1 MTNTENSFIASAKR
15 VIDIEAKAIS
25 ALNHR
30 LDAHFVDA
38 CHLLRQ
44 CKGKVVV
51 SGMGK
56 SGHIA
61 AKISSTLSST
71 GTPSF
76 FINPSEASHGDL
88 GAISKNDGIL
98 IISNSGETD
107 EIVMI
112 LDGLM
117 KKTKNILSITGNEE
131 SYIAKKSLVHLE
143 AKVDKEACPNNL
155 APTTSTSF
163 MLMLGDAISIAL
175 LKNNRFSPREFAENH
190 PGGKIGKRFLLAK
203 DLMIDIKEIPIV
215 KENTSILE
223 AIKVISQFGLGFCL
237 VKNSKQTI
245 NAIFTDGDL
254 RRTLN
259 KKIDIRNL
267 SISKVMTKSFKS
279 IEHNKNAYLA
289 REIMSKNKIYSLVVK
304 NKKQVIG
311 VLRMHELNELRVF

>member
-1 MTNTENSFIASAKR
+1 MTADNFFIHAKKTFK
-15 VIDIEAKAIS
+15 DEIS
-25 ALNHR
+25 SINLS
-30 LDAHFVDA
+30 LDNLSRNDFNLI
-38 CHLLRQ
+38 CSRIKNL
-44 CKGKVVV
+44 KGKLVLMGV
-51 SGMGK
+51 GK

-107 EIVMI
+107 EIVLI
-112 LDGLM
+112 LSGLM
-117 KKTKNILSITGNEE
+117 KKTKNIYSITGNEE
-131 SYIAKKSLVHLE
+131 SSIAKKSLVHLE
-143 AKVDKEACPNNL
+143 AKVDKEPCPNNL

-175 LKNNRFSPREFAENH
+175 LKNNRFSPKEFAENH
-190 PGGKIGKRFLLAK
+190 PGGKLGKRFLLAK

-223 AIKVISQFGLGFCL
+223 AIKVITQFGLGFCL

-259 KKIDIRNL
+259 NKIDIRNL

-279 IEHNKNAYLA
+279 IEHNKNAFLA

-304 NKKQVIG
+304 NRKRVIG
-311 VLRMHELNELRVF
+311 VIRMHELNESRVF

>member
-1 MTNTENSFIASAKR
+1 MTANNFFNH
-15 VIDIEAKAIS
+15 AIKTFKDEIS
-25 ALNHR
+25 SINHS
-30 LDAHFVDA
+30 LDNLSKKDFNAICIHIRN
-38 CHLLRQ
+38 L
-44 CKGKVVV
+44 KGKLVLMGV
-51 SGMGK
+51 GK

-71 GTPSF
+71 GPPSF

-107 EIVMI
+107 EIVLI

-131 SYIAKKSLVHLE
+131 SFIAKKSLAHLE

-175 LKNNRFSPREFAENH
+175 LKNNRFSPKEFAENH
-190 PGGKIGKRFLLAK
+190 PGGKLGKRFLLVK

-223 AIKVISQFGLGFCL
+223 AIKVITQFGLGFCL

-304 NKKQVIG
+304 NQKKVIG

>member
-1 MTNTENSFIASAKR
+1 MTANNFFNH
-15 VIDIEAKAIS
+15 AIKTFKDEIS
-25 ALNHR
+25 SINHS
-30 LDAHFVDA
+30 LDNLSKKDFNAICIHIRN
-38 CHLLRQ
+38 L
-44 CKGKVVV
+44 KGKLVLMGV
-51 SGMGK
+51 GK

-107 EIVMI
+107 EIVLI

-131 SYIAKKSLVHLE
+131 SFIAKKSLAHLE

-175 LKNNRFSPREFAENH
+175 LKNNRFSPKEFAENH
-190 PGGKIGKRFLLAK
+190 PGGKLGKRFLLVK

-223 AIKVISQFGLGFCL
+223 AIKVITQFGLGFCL

-279 IEHNKNAYLA
+279 IEHDKNAYLA
-289 REIMSKNKIYSLVVK
+289 REIMSKNKIYSLIVK
-304 NKKQVIG
+304 NQKKVIG

>member
-1 MTNTENSFIASAKR
+1 MTADNFFIHAKKTFS
-15 VIDIEAKAIS
+15 DEIS
-25 ALNHR
+25 SINHSLNNLSKKDFNLICNHIKK
-30 LDAHFVDA
+30 L
-38 CHLLRQ
+38 
-44 CKGKVVV
+44 KGKLVLMGV
-51 SGMGK
+51 GK

-107 EIVMI
+107 EIVLI
-112 LDGLM
+112 LSGLM

-131 SYIAKKSLVHLE
+131 SSIAKNSLVHLE

-175 LKNNRFSPREFAENH
+175 LKNNRFSPKEFAENH
-190 PGGKIGKRFLLAK
+190 PGGKLGKRFLLAK

-223 AIKVISQFGLGFCL
+223 AIKVITQFGLGFCL
-237 VKNSKQTI
+237 VKNSKQSI

-304 NKKQVIG
+304 KQKKVIG
-311 VLRMHELNELRVF
+311 VIRMHELNESRVF

>member
-1 MTNTENSFIASAKR
+1 MTANNFFNHAIKTFKDEISSINHSLDNLSKKDFNSICIHIR
-15 VIDIEAKAIS
+15 N
-25 ALNHR
+25 L
-30 LDAHFVDA
+30 
-38 CHLLRQ
+38 
-44 CKGKVVV
+44 KGKLVLMGV
-51 SGMGK
+51 GK

-107 EIVMI
+107 EIVLI

-131 SYIAKKSLVHLE
+131 SFIAKKSLAHLE

-175 LKNNRFSPREFAENH
+175 LKNNRFSPKEFAENH
-190 PGGKIGKRFLLAK
+190 PGGKLGKRFLLVK

-223 AIKVISQFGLGFCL
+223 AIKVITQFGLGFCL

-304 NKKQVIG
+304 NQKKVIG

>member
-1 MTNTENSFIASAKR
+1 MTADNFFIHAKKTFS
-15 VIDIEAKAIS
+15 DEIS
-25 ALNHR
+25 SINHSLNNLSKKDFNLICNHIKK
-30 LDAHFVDA
+30 L
-38 CHLLRQ
+38 
-44 CKGKVVV
+44 KGKLVLMGV
-51 SGMGK
+51 GK

-107 EIVMI
+107 EIVLI
-112 LDGLM
+112 LSGLI

-131 SYIAKKSLVHLE
+131 SSIAKNSLVHLE

-175 LKNNRFSPREFAENH
+175 LKNNRFSPKEFAENH
-190 PGGKIGKRFLLAK
+190 PGGKLGKRFLLAK

-223 AIKVISQFGLGFCL
+223 AIKVITQFGLGFCL
-237 VKNSKQTI
+237 VKNSKQSI

-289 REIMSKNKIYSLVVK
+289 REIMSKNKIYSLVVRK
-304 NKKQVIG
+304 QKKVIG
-311 VLRMHELNELRVF
+311 VIRMHELNESRVF

>member
-1 MTNTENSFIASAKR
+1 MTANNFFNH
-15 VIDIEAKAIS
+15 AIKTFKDEIS
-25 ALNHR
+25 SINHS
-30 LDAHFVDA
+30 LDNLSKKDFNAICIHIRN
-38 CHLLRQ
+38 L
-44 CKGKVVV
+44 KGKLVLMGV
-51 SGMGK
+51 GK

-107 EIVMI
+107 EIVLI

-131 SYIAKKSLVHLE
+131 SFIAKKSLAHLE

-175 LKNNRFSPREFAENH
+175 LKNNKFSPKEFAENH
-190 PGGKIGKRFLLAK
+190 PGGKLGKRFLLVK

-223 AIKVISQFGLGFCL
+223 AIKVITQFGLGFCL

-304 NKKQVIG
+304 NQKKVIG

>member
-1 MTNTENSFIASAKR
+1 MTADNFFIHAKKTFS
-15 VIDIEAKAIS
+15 DEIS
-25 ALNHR
+25 SINHSLNNLSKKDFNLICNHIKK
-30 LDAHFVDA
+30 L
-38 CHLLRQ
+38 
-44 CKGKVVV
+44 KGKLVLMGV
-51 SGMGK
+51 GK

-107 EIVMI
+107 EIVLI
-112 LDGLM
+112 LSGLI

-131 SYIAKKSLVHLE
+131 SSIAKNSLVHLE

-175 LKNNRFSPREFAENH
+175 LKNNRFSPKEFAENH
-190 PGGKIGKRFLLAK
+190 PGGKLGKRFLLAK

-223 AIKVISQFGLGFCL
+223 AIKVITQFGLGFCL

-259 KKIDIRNL
+259 KKIDIRNI

-304 NKKQVIG
+304 KHKKVIG
-311 VLRMHELNELRVF
+311 VIRMHELNESRVF

>member
-1 MTNTENSFIASAKR
+1 MTANNFFNHAIKTFKDEISSINHSLDNLSKKDFNSICIHIR
-15 VIDIEAKAIS
+15 N
-25 ALNHR
+25 L
-30 LDAHFVDA
+30 
-38 CHLLRQ
+38 
-44 CKGKVVV
+44 KGKLVLMGV
-51 SGMGK
+51 GK

-107 EIVMI
+107 EIVLI

-131 SYIAKKSLVHLE
+131 SFIAKKSLAHLE

-175 LKNNRFSPREFAENH
+175 LKNNRFSPKEFAENH
-190 PGGKIGKRFLLAK
+190 PGGKLGKRFLLAK

-215 KENTSILE
+215 KENTSILD
-223 AIKVISQFGLGFCL
+223 AIKVITQFGLGFCL

-279 IEHNKNAYLA
+279 IEHDKNAYLA

-304 NKKQVIG
+304 NHNKVVGVI
-311 VLRMHELNELRVF
+311 RMHELNESRVF

>member
-1 MTNTENSFIASAKR
+1 MTANNFFNH
-15 VIDIEAKAIS
+15 AIKTFKDEIS
-25 ALNHR
+25 SINHS
-30 LDAHFVDA
+30 LDNLSKKDFNAICIHIRN
-38 CHLLRQ
+38 L
-44 CKGKVVV
+44 KGKLVLMGV
-51 SGMGK
+51 GK

-107 EIVMI
+107 EIVLI
-112 LDGLM
+112 LEGLM

-131 SYIAKKSLVHLE
+131 SFIAKKSLAHLE

-163 MLMLGDAISIAL
+163 MLMLGDAIYIAL
-175 LKNNRFSPREFAENH
+175 LKNNRFSPKEFAENH
-190 PGGKIGKRFLLAK
+190 PGGKLGKRFLLAK

-223 AIKVISQFGLGFCL
+223 AIKVITQFGLGFCL

-289 REIMSKNKIYSLVVK
+289 REIMSKNKIYSLIVK
-304 NKKQVIG
+304 NQKKVIG

>member
-1 MTNTENSFIASAKR
+1 MTADNFFIHAKKTFS
-15 VIDIEAKAIS
+15 DEIS
-25 ALNHR
+25 SINHSLNNLSKKDFNLICNHIKK
-30 LDAHFVDA
+30 L
-38 CHLLRQ
+38 
-44 CKGKVVV
+44 KGKLVLMGV
-51 SGMGK
+51 GK

-107 EIVMI
+107 EIVLI
-112 LDGLM
+112 LSGLI

-131 SYIAKKSLVHLE
+131 SSIAKNSLVHLE

-175 LKNNRFSPREFAENH
+175 LKNNRFSPKEFAENH
-190 PGGKIGKRFLLAK
+190 PGGKLGKRFLLAK

-223 AIKVISQFGLGFCL
+223 AIKVITQFGLGFCL
-237 VKNSKQTI
+237 VKNSKQSI

-304 NKKQVIG
+304 KQKKVIG
-311 VLRMHELNELRVF
+311 VIRMHELNESRVF

>member
-1 MTNTENSFIASAKR
+1 MTADNFFIHAQKTFS
-15 VIDIEAKAIS
+15 DEIS
-25 ALNHR
+25 SINHSLNNLSKKDFNLICNHIKK
-30 LDAHFVDA
+30 L
-38 CHLLRQ
+38 
-44 CKGKVVV
+44 KGKLVLMGV
-51 SGMGK
+51 GK

-107 EIVMI
+107 EIVLI
-112 LDGLM
+112 LSGLM

-131 SYIAKKSLVHLE
+131 SSIAKNSLVHLE

-175 LKNNRFSPREFAENH
+175 LKNNRFSPKEFAENH
-190 PGGKIGKRFLLAK
+190 PGGKLGKRFLLAK

-215 KENTSILE
+215 KVNTSILE
-223 AIKVISQFGLGFCL
+223 AIKVITQFGLGFCL
-237 VKNSKQTI
+237 VKNSKQSI

-279 IEHNKNAYLA
+279 IEYNKNAYLA

-304 NKKQVIG
+304 KHKKVIG
-311 VLRMHELNELRVF
+311 VIRMHELNESRVF

>member
-1 MTNTENSFIASAKR
+1 MAADNFFNHPIKTFKDEISSINHSLDNLSKKDFN
-15 VIDIEAKAIS
+15 AICIHIRN
-25 ALNHR
+25 L
-30 LDAHFVDA
+30 
-38 CHLLRQ
+38 
-44 CKGKVVV
+44 KGKLVLMGV
-51 SGMGK
+51 GK

-107 EIVMI
+107 EIVLI

-131 SYIAKKSLVHLE
+131 SFIAKKSLAHLE

-175 LKNNRFSPREFAENH
+175 LKNNRFSPKEFAENH
-190 PGGKIGKRFLLAK
+190 PGGKLGKRFLLVK

-223 AIKVISQFGLGFCL
+223 AIKVITQFGLGFCL

-304 NKKQVIG
+304 NQKKVIG
-311 VLRMHELNELRVF
+311 VIRMHELNESRVF

>member
-1 MTNTENSFIASAKR
+1 
-15 VIDIEAKAIS
+15 
-25 ALNHR
+25 
-30 LDAHFVDA
+30 
-38 CHLLRQ
+38 
-44 CKGKVVV
+44 
-51 SGMGK
+51 
-56 SGHIA
+56 
-61 AKISSTLSST
+61 
-71 GTPSF
+71 
-76 FINPSEASHGDL
+76 
-88 GAISKNDGIL
+88 
-98 IISNSGETD
+98 
-107 EIVMI
+107 
-112 LDGLM
+112 
-117 KKTKNILSITGNEE
+117 
-131 SYIAKKSLVHLE
+131 LVHLE

-175 LKNNRFSPREFAENH
+175 LKNNRFSPKEFAENH
-190 PGGKIGKRFLLAK
+190 PGGKLGKRFLLAK

-223 AIKVISQFGLGFCL
+223 AIKVITQFGLGFCL
-237 VKNSKQTI
+237 VKNSKQSI

-304 NKKQVIG
+304 KQKKVIG
-311 VLRMHELNELRVF
+311 VIRMHELNESRVF

>member
-1 MTNTENSFIASAKR
+1 MTSNTFFIHAKKTFKDEISSINNSLHNLSKKDFDSIC
-15 VIDIEAKAIS
+15 
-25 ALNHR
+25 NHIKN
-30 LDAHFVDA
+30 
-38 CHLLRQ
+38 LR
-44 CKGKVVV
+44 GKLILMGV
-51 SGMGK
+51 GK

-88 GAISKNDGIL
+88 GAISNSDGIL

-107 EIVMI
+107 EIVLI
-112 LDGLM
+112 LGGLE
-117 KKTKNILSITGNEE
+117 KKTKNIFSITGDKE
-131 SYIAKKSLVHLE
+131 SSIAKRSLIHLE

-175 LKNNRFSPREFAENH
+175 LKNNKFSPKEFADNH
-190 PGGKIGKRFLLAK
+190 PGGKLGKRFLLVK
-203 DLMIDIKEIPIV
+203 DLMIDIQEIPIV
-215 KENTSILE
+215 EENTSILE
-223 AIKVISQFGLGFCL
+223 AIKIITKFGLGFCL

-254 RRTLN
+254 RRALN
-259 KKIDIRNL
+259 KKVDIRNL
-267 SISKVMTKSFKS
+267 LISKVMTKSFKS
-279 IEHNKNAYLA
+279 IEQNKNAYLA

-304 NKKQVIG
+304 NQKKVLGVI
-311 VLRMHELNELRVF
+311 RMHELNESRVF

>member
-1 MTNTENSFIASAKR
+1 MTADNFFIHAKKTFS
-15 VIDIEAKAIS
+15 DEIS
-25 ALNHR
+25 SINHSLNNLSKKDFNLICNHIKK
-30 LDAHFVDA
+30 L
-38 CHLLRQ
+38 
-44 CKGKVVV
+44 KGKLVLMGV
-51 SGMGK
+51 GK

-98 IISNSGETD
+98 IFSNSGETD
-107 EIVMI
+107 EIVLI
-112 LDGLM
+112 LSGLI

-131 SYIAKKSLVHLE
+131 SSIAKNSLVHLE

-175 LKNNRFSPREFAENH
+175 LKNNKFSPKEFAENH
-190 PGGKIGKRFLLAK
+190 PGGKLGKRFLLAK

-223 AIKVISQFGLGFCL
+223 AIKVITQFGLGFCL
-237 VKNSKQTI
+237 VKNSKQSI

-304 NKKQVIG
+304 KQKKVIG
-311 VLRMHELNELRVF
+311 VIRMHELNESRVF

>member
-1 MTNTENSFIASAKR
+1 MTADNFFIHAKKTFR
-15 VIDIEAKAIS
+15 DEIS
-25 ALNHR
+25 SINLSLNNLSKKDFNLICNHIKK
-30 LDAHFVDA
+30 L
-38 CHLLRQ
+38 
-44 CKGKVVV
+44 KGKLVLMGV
-51 SGMGK
+51 GK

-107 EIVMI
+107 EIVLI
-112 LDGLM
+112 LSGLI

-131 SYIAKKSLVHLE
+131 SSIAKNSLVHLE

-175 LKNNRFSPREFAENH
+175 LKNNRFSPKEFAENH
-190 PGGKIGKRFLLAK
+190 PGGKLGKRFLLAK

-223 AIKVISQFGLGFCL
+223 AIKVITQFGLGFCL
-237 VKNSKQTI
+237 VKNSKQSI

-259 KKIDIRNL
+259 NKIDIRNL

-304 NKKQVIG
+304 KQKKVIG
-311 VLRMHELNELRVF
+311 VIRMHELNESRVF

>member
-1 MTNTENSFIASAKR
+1 MTANNFFNH
-15 VIDIEAKAIS
+15 AIKTFKDEIS
-25 ALNHR
+25 SINHS
-30 LDAHFVDA
+30 LDNLSKKDFNAICIHIRN
-38 CHLLRQ
+38 L
-44 CKGKVVV
+44 KGKLVLMGV
-51 SGMGK
+51 GK

-107 EIVMI
+107 EIVLI

-131 SYIAKKSLVHLE
+131 SFIAKKSLAHLE

-175 LKNNRFSPREFAENH
+175 LKNNRFSPKEFAENH
-190 PGGKIGKRFLLAK
+190 PGGKLGKRFLLVK

-223 AIKVISQFGLGFCL
+223 AIKVITQFGLGFCL

-259 KKIDIRNL
+259 NKIDIRNL

-279 IEHNKNAYLA
+279 IEHNKNAFLA

-304 NKKQVIG
+304 NKKRVIG
-311 VLRMHELNELRVF
+311 VIRMHELNESRVF

>member
-1 MTNTENSFIASAKR
+1 MTANNFFNH
-15 VIDIEAKAIS
+15 AIKTFKDEIS
-25 ALNHR
+25 SINHS
-30 LDAHFVDA
+30 LDNLSKKDFNAICIHIRN
-38 CHLLRQ
+38 L
-44 CKGKVVV
+44 KGKLVLMGV
-51 SGMGK
+51 GK

-107 EIVMI
+107 EIVLI

-131 SYIAKKSLVHLE
+131 SFIAKKSLAHLE

-175 LKNNRFSPREFAENH
+175 LKNNKFSPKEFAENH
-190 PGGKIGKRFLLAK
+190 PGGKLGKRFLLVK

-223 AIKVISQFGLGFCL
+223 AIKVITQFGLGFCL

-259 KKIDIRNL
+259 KKIDIRNI

-279 IEHNKNAYLA
+279 IDHNKNAYLA
-289 REIMSKNKIYSLVVK
+289 REIMSNNKIYSLVVK
-304 NKKQVIG
+304 NQKKVIG

>member
-1 MTNTENSFIASAKR
+1 MTADNFFIHAKKTFS
-15 VIDIEAKAIS
+15 DEIS
-25 ALNHR
+25 SINHSLNNLSKKDFNLICNHIKK
-30 LDAHFVDA
+30 L
-38 CHLLRQ
+38 
-44 CKGKVVV
+44 KGKLVLMGV
-51 SGMGK
+51 GK

-107 EIVMI
+107 EIVLI
-112 LDGLM
+112 LSGLI

-131 SYIAKKSLVHLE
+131 SSIAKNSLVHLE

-175 LKNNRFSPREFAENH
+175 LKNNRFSPKEFAENH
-190 PGGKIGKRFLLAK
+190 PGGKLGKRFLLAK

-223 AIKVISQFGLGFCL
+223 AIKVITQFGLGFCL
-237 VKNSKQTI
+237 VKNSKQSI

-304 NKKQVIG
+304 KHKKVIG
-311 VLRMHELNELRVF
+311 VIRMHELNESRVF

>member
-1 MTNTENSFIASAKR
+1 MTADNFFIHAKKTFS
-15 VIDIEAKAIS
+15 DEIS
-25 ALNHR
+25 SINHSLNNLSKKDFNLICNHIKK
-30 LDAHFVDA
+30 L
-38 CHLLRQ
+38 
-44 CKGKVVV
+44 KGKLVLMGV
-51 SGMGK
+51 GK

-107 EIVMI
+107 EIVLI
-112 LDGLM
+112 LSGLI

-131 SYIAKKSLVHLE
+131 SSIAKNSLIHLE

-175 LKNNRFSPREFAENH
+175 LKNNRFSPKEFAENH
-190 PGGKIGKRFLLAK
+190 PGGKLGKRFLLVK

-223 AIKVISQFGLGFCL
+223 AIKVITQFGLGFCL
-237 VKNSKQTI
+237 VKNSKQSI

-304 NKKQVIG
+304 KHKKVIG
-311 VLRMHELNELRVF
+311 VIRMHELNESRVF

>member
-1 MTNTENSFIASAKR
+1 MTAENFFIHAKKTFK
-15 VIDIEAKAIS
+15 DEIS
-25 ALNHR
+25 SINISLDGLSKKDFNLICNHIKN
-30 LDAHFVDA
+30 L
-38 CHLLRQ
+38 
-44 CKGKVVV
+44 KGKLVLMGV
-51 SGMGK
+51 GK

-88 GAISKNDGIL
+88 GAISNDDGIL

-107 EIVMI
+107 EIVLI
-112 LDGLM
+112 LGGLE
-117 KKTKNILSITGNEE
+117 KKTKNIFSITGNKD
-131 SYIAKKSLVHLE
+131 SSIAIKSLVHLE

-175 LKNNRFSPREFAENH
+175 LKNNRFSPKEFAENH
-190 PGGKIGKRFLLAK
+190 PGGKLGKRFLLAS

-215 KENTSILE
+215 KEDTSILE
-223 AIKVISQFGLGFCL
+223 AIKVITKFGLGFCL
-237 VKNSKQTI
+237 VKNAKDI
-245 NAIFTDGDL
+245 IAIFTDGDL

-279 IEHNKNAYLA
+279 IDHNKNAYLA
-289 REIMSKNKIYSLVVK
+289 RDIMSKNKIYSLVVK
-304 NKKQVIG
+304 NQKRVIG
-311 VLRMHELNELRVF
+311 VIRMHELNESRVF

>member
-1 MTNTENSFIASAKR
+1 MTADNFFIHAKKTFK
-15 VIDIEAKAIS
+15 DEIS
-25 ALNHR
+25 SINQSLDNLSKNDFNLICNHIKN
-30 LDAHFVDA
+30 L
-38 CHLLRQ
+38 
-44 CKGKVVV
+44 KGKLVLMGV
-51 SGMGK
+51 GK

-88 GAISKNDGIL
+88 GAISKSDGIL

-107 EIVMI
+107 EIVLI
-112 LDGLM
+112 LGGLLR
-117 KKTKNILSITGNEE
+117 KTKNILSITGNEE
-131 SYIAKKSLVHLE
+131 SSIAKKSLAHLE

-163 MLMLGDAISIAL
+163 MLMLGDAISISL
-175 LKNNRFSPREFAENH
+175 LRNNSFSPKEFAENH
-190 PGGKIGKRFLLAK
+190 PGGKLGKRFLLSK

-215 KENTSILE
+215 KESTTILD
-223 AIKVISQFGLGFCL
+223 AIKVITQFGLGFCL
-237 VKNSKQTI
+237 VENSKKTI

-259 KKIDIRNL
+259 KKIDIRKL

-279 IEHNKNAYLA
+279 IEHDKNAYLA

-304 NKKQVIG
+304 NHKKVVGVI
-311 VLRMHELNELRVF
+311 RMHELNESRVF

>member
-1 MTNTENSFIASAKR
+1 MTANNFFNH
-15 VIDIEAKAIS
+15 AIKTFKDEIS
-25 ALNHR
+25 SINHS
-30 LDAHFVDA
+30 LDNLSKKDFNAICIHIRN
-38 CHLLRQ
+38 L
-44 CKGKVVV
+44 KGKLVLMGV
-51 SGMGK
+51 GK

-71 GTPSF
+71 GTASF

-107 EIVMI
+107 EIVLI
-112 LDGLM
+112 LEGLM

-131 SYIAKKSLVHLE
+131 SFIAKKSLAHLE

-175 LKNNRFSPREFAENH
+175 LKNNRFSPKEFAENH
-190 PGGKIGKRFLLAK
+190 PGGKLGKRFLLVK

-223 AIKVISQFGLGFCL
+223 AIKVITQFGLGFCL

-259 KKIDIRNL
+259 NKIDIRNL

-289 REIMSKNKIYSLVVK
+289 REIMSNNKIYSLVVK
-304 NKKQVIG
+304 NQKKVIG

>member
-1 MTNTENSFIASAKR
+1 MTADNFFIHAKKTFS
-15 VIDIEAKAIS
+15 DEIS
-25 ALNHR
+25 SINHSLNNLSRKDFNLICNHIKK
-30 LDAHFVDA
+30 L
-38 CHLLRQ
+38 
-44 CKGKVVV
+44 KGKLVLMGV
-51 SGMGK
+51 GK

-107 EIVMI
+107 EIVLI
-112 LDGLM
+112 LSGLM

-131 SYIAKKSLVHLE
+131 SSIAKKSLVHLE

-175 LKNNRFSPREFAENH
+175 LKNNRFSPKEFAENH
-190 PGGKIGKRFLLAK
+190 PGGKLGKRFLLAK

-223 AIKVISQFGLGFCL
+223 AIKVITQFGLGFCL
-237 VKNSKQTI
+237 VKNSRQSI

-304 NKKQVIG
+304 KQKKVIG
-311 VLRMHELNELRVF
+311 VIRMHELNESRVF

>member
-1 MTNTENSFIASAKR
+1 MTANNFFNH
-15 VIDIEAKAIS
+15 AIKTFKDEIS
-25 ALNHR
+25 SINHS
-30 LDAHFVDA
+30 LDNLSKKDFNAICIHIRN
-38 CHLLRQ
+38 L
-44 CKGKVVV
+44 KGKLVLMGV
-51 SGMGK
+51 GK

-98 IISNSGETD
+98 IISNSGDTD
-107 EIVMI
+107 EIVLI
-112 LDGLM
+112 LDGIM

-131 SYIAKKSLVHLE
+131 SFIAKKSLAHLE

-175 LKNNRFSPREFAENH
+175 LKNNRFSPKEFAENH
-190 PGGKIGKRFLLAK
+190 PGGKLGKRFLLVK

-223 AIKVISQFGLGFCL
+223 AIKVITQYGLGFCL

-304 NKKQVIG
+304 NQKKVIG

>member
-1 MTNTENSFIASAKR
+1 MG
-15 VIDIEAKAIS
+15 V
-25 ALNHR
+25 
-30 LDAHFVDA
+30 
-38 CHLLRQ
+38 
-44 CKGKVVV
+44 
-51 SGMGK
+51 GK

-107 EIVMI
+107 EIVLI

-131 SYIAKKSLVHLE
+131 SFIAKKSLAHLE

-175 LKNNRFSPREFAENH
+175 LKNNRFSPKEFAENH
-190 PGGKIGKRFLLAK
+190 PGGKLGKRFLLAK

-223 AIKVISQFGLGFCL
+223 AIKVITQFGLGFCL

-304 NKKQVIG
+304 KQKKVIG
-311 VLRMHELNELRVF
+311 VIRMHELNESRVF

>member
-1 MTNTENSFIASAKR
+1 MTANNFFNHAIKTFKDEISSINHSLDNLSKKDFNSICIHIR
-15 VIDIEAKAIS
+15 N
-25 ALNHR
+25 L
-30 LDAHFVDA
+30 
-38 CHLLRQ
+38 
-44 CKGKVVV
+44 KGKLVLMGV
-51 SGMGK
+51 GK

-107 EIVMI
+107 EIVLI

-131 SYIAKKSLVHLE
+131 SFIAKKSLAHLE

-175 LKNNRFSPREFAENH
+175 LKNNRFSPKEFAENH
-190 PGGKIGKRFLLAK
+190 PGGKLGKRFLLAK

-223 AIKVISQFGLGFCL
+223 AIKVITQFGLGFCL

-304 NKKQVIG
+304 NQKKVIG

>member
-1 MTNTENSFIASAKR
+1 MTANNFFNH
-15 VIDIEAKAIS
+15 AIKTFKDEIS
-25 ALNHR
+25 SINHS
-30 LDAHFVDA
+30 LDNLSKKDFNAICIHIRN
-38 CHLLRQ
+38 L
-44 CKGKVVV
+44 KGKLVLMGV
-51 SGMGK
+51 GK

-107 EIVMI
+107 EIVLI

-131 SYIAKKSLVHLE
+131 SFIAKKSLAHLE

-175 LKNNRFSPREFAENH
+175 LKNNRFSPKEFAENH
-190 PGGKIGKRFLLAK
+190 PGGKLGKRFLLVK

-223 AIKVISQFGLGFCL
+223 AIKVITQFGLGFCL

-304 NKKQVIG
+304 NQKKVIG